1 MMNATKEQ
9 AMEQDQYTRHGG
21 AYDRGSADAYY
32 ARPFIPHM
40 YAGATM
46 MSPRI
51 PQECMSADEIA
62 AYTAG
67 YNETPFGAKYA

>member
-46 MSPRI
+46 MSLRI